1 MVSGRMS
8 EQQLNDY
15 VRPFQ
20 IETSSLRG
28 RLVRLGP
35 ELDGIL
41 RRHAYPVPVAR
52 FLAETLTLATL
63 LSSMLKYDGVFTL
76 QGKGDGPLKL
86 LVADVTSDGR
96 MRAYAKYD
104 EAAFDGE
111 AGQRLAEDAELAPAA
126 ALLGK
131 GFLAFTVDQGEQT
144 ERYQGVVELYG
155 KTLADCVQHYFRQSE
170 QIDTGVAVAAELT
183 ETGWRAGGV
192 MLQRMP
198 DDGGIAPAANPAP
211 ASDHEDDWRRA
222 MVLLSSATPKELAGG
237 GVTGDDLLFRLFH
250 QDGVRAYPAKLLTF
264 GCRCSDDR
272 VRGMLK
278 GLARDDVDHM
288 KVDGVVEVVC
298 QFCSTVYRYD
308 DAAMTEI
315 LKEDEGA

>member
-1 MVSGRMS
+1 MNGLLS
-8 EQQLNDY
+8 DY
-15 VRPFQ
+15 IRPFQ
-20 IETSSLRG
+20 IETSGLRG

-41 RRHAYPVPVAR
+41 GRHAYPAPVAR

-63 LSSMLKYDGVFTL
+63 LSAMLKYDGVFTL

-86 LVADVTSDGR
+86 LVADVTSEGK
-96 MRAYAKYD
+96 MRAFAQYD
-104 EAAFDGE
+104 AAAFEGE
-111 AGQRLAEDAELAPAA
+111 SGARMTEDAELAPAA

-131 GFLAFTVDQGEQT
+131 GYLAFTVDQGENT
-144 ERYQGVVELYG
+144 ERYQGIVELYG

-183 ETGWRAGGV
+183 EAGWRAGGV

-198 DDGGIAPAANPAP
+198 EEGGTAPILSSADEDG
-211 ASDHEDDWRRA
+211 WRRA
-222 MVLLSSATPKELAGG
+222 MVLLSSATPKELIGAS
-237 GVTGDDLLFRLFH
+237 VAGDDLLYRLFH
-250 QDGVRAYPAKLLTF
+250 QDGVRAYPAKLLSF
-264 GCRCSDDR
+264 GCRCSDER

-278 GLARDDVDHM
+278 GLARDDIDHL
-288 KVDGVVEVVC
+288 KVDGKVEVSC

-308 DAAMTEI
+308 DAALAEI
-315 LKEDEGA
+315 LAE

>member
-1 MVSGRMS
+1 MSGLLS
-8 EQQLNDY
+8 DY
-15 VRPFQ
+15 IRPFQ
-20 IETSSLRG
+20 IETSGLRG

-41 RRHAYPVPVAR
+41 GRHAYPAPVAR

-63 LSSMLKYDGVFTL
+63 LSAMLKYDGVFTL

-86 LVADVTSDGR
+86 LVADVTSEGK
-96 MRAYAKYD
+96 MRAFAQYD
-104 EAAFDGE
+104 AAAFEGE
-111 AGQRLAEDAELAPAA
+111 SGARMTEDAELAPAA

-131 GFLAFTVDQGEQT
+131 GYLAFTVDQGENT
-144 ERYQGVVELYG
+144 ERYQGIVELYG

-183 ETGWRAGGV
+183 EAGWRAGGV

-198 DDGGIAPAANPAP
+198 EEGGTAPILSSADEDG
-211 ASDHEDDWRRA
+211 WRRA
-222 MVLLSSATPKELAGG
+222 MVLLSSATPQELIGAS
-237 GVTGDDLLFRLFH
+237 VAGDDLLYRLFH
-250 QDGVRAYPAKLLTF
+250 QDGVRAYPAKLLSF
-264 GCRCSDDR
+264 GCRCSDER

-278 GLARDDVDHM
+278 GLARDDIDHL
-288 KVDGVVEVVC
+288 KVDGKVEVSC

-308 DAAMTEI
+308 DAALAEI
-315 LKEDEGA
+315 MAE

>member
-1 MVSGRMS
+1 MTA
-8 EQQLNDY
+8 QLSDY
-15 VRPFQ
+15 IRPFQ
-20 IETSSLRG
+20 IEASSLRG

-41 RRHAYPVPVAR
+41 HRHAYPAPVAR

-96 MRAYAKYD
+96 MRAYAQYD
-104 EAAFDGE
+104 AAAFEGE
-111 AGQRLAEDAELAPAA
+111 AGARMAEDAEMAPAA

-131 GFLAFTVDQGEQT
+131 GFLAFTVDQGDQT
-144 ERYQGVVELYG
+144 ERYQGIVELYG

-170 QIDTGVAVAAELT
+170 QIETGVAVAAEQL

-198 DDGGIAPAANPAP
+198 EEGGVAPAL

-222 MVLLSSATPKELAGG
+222 MVLMSSATPQELAGG
-237 GVTGDDLLFRLFH
+237 GVTGDELLFRLFH
-250 QDGVRAYPAKLLTF
+250 QDGVRAYPAKPLRF
-264 GCRCSDDR
+264 GCRCSDER

-278 GLARDDVDHM
+278 GLAGDELDHL

-298 QFCSTVYRYD
+298 QFCSTAYRYD
-308 DAAMTEI
+308 DAALADI
-315 LKEDEGA
+315 QHQD